1 MKTESII
8 HVCGSIIKE
17 ESIVPVT
24 THIADHTVVAE
35 ANKPYSEY
43 YGIAP
48 FNMPTKPNSL
58 FLFTTQYYMLEEALR
73 FGSLIDMGCRQNLN
87 IAVSILNF
95 GNEQYPAIRI
105 KHFPDYQKIETL
117 QQCLMEQGVE
127 FARKVHIKDKAVIKT
142 HKCFALD
149 NIGENLYLDHRQ
161 NKTGYLA
168 LPNLLNKYDYNEVI
182 NSIRNNSGIPL
193 FNAERGAIIFN
204 GVVTDIVRIYSEHL
218 DADLLRTIQKQFEVF
233 ELQHVG

>member
-17 ESIVPVT
+17 ESIAPVT
-24 THIADHTVVAE
+24 THIAEHTVVAE
-35 ANKPYSEY
+35 ANKPYSDY

-73 FGSLIDMGCRQNLN
+73 FASLVDMSCQESLN
-87 IAVSILNF
+87 IAVSVLNF

-105 KHFPDYQKIETL
+105 KNFPDYHKIELL
-117 QQCLMEQGVE
+117 QHCLMEKGVE
-127 FARKVHIKDKAVIKT
+127 FARKVHLKNSAVIKT
-142 HKCFALD
+142 HKCFTLD
-149 NIGENLYLDHRQ
+149 KIDRNLYLDHRQ

-168 LPNLLNKYDYNEVI
+168 LPHLMNKYDYHEI
-182 NSIRNNSGIPL
+182 IGSIRNNADIPL
-193 FNAERGAIIFN
+193 FDAERGAIILE
-204 GVVTDIVRIYSEHL
+204 GKVTDIVRIYSEHI
-218 DADLLRTIQKQFEVF
+218 DEGLLRAILNEFQKHEMSISV
-233 ELQHVG
+233 

>member
-35 ANKPYSEY
+35 ANKPYSDY

-73 FGSLIDMGCRQNLN
+73 YASLIDMGCKQSLN
-87 IAVSILNF
+87 IAISVLNF
-95 GNEQYPAIRI
+95 GTEHYPAIRI
-105 KHFPDYQKIETL
+105 KNFPDYQKIETL

-127 FARKVHIKDKAVIKT
+127 FARKVHLKDKAVIKT
-142 HKCFALD
+142 HKCFALEKID
-149 NIGENLYLDHRQ
+149 ENLYLDHRQ
-161 NKTGYLA
+161 HKTGYVA
-168 LPNLLNKYDYNEVI
+168 LPNLMNKYDYKEVI
-182 NSIRNNSGIPL
+182 SSIRNNSNIAL
-193 FNAERGAIIFN
+193 FDAERGAIILD
-204 GVVTDIVRIYSEHL
+204 GIVTDIVRIYSEHL
-218 DADLLRTIQKQFEVF
+218 DTDLLRMIQKQFEVF
-233 ELQHVG
+233 ELEHVR